1 MKWRSSGIEKTSTAV
16 CGAILSACA
25 LVVAD
30 ATSQDISLRYVLRRV
45 EVADTGWIQ
54 MYVDQDARRD

>member
-16 CGAILSACA
+16 CGAILSARA
-25 LVVAD
+25 LVAVD

-45 EVADTGWIQ
+45 EVAD
-54 MYVDQDARRD
+54 AS